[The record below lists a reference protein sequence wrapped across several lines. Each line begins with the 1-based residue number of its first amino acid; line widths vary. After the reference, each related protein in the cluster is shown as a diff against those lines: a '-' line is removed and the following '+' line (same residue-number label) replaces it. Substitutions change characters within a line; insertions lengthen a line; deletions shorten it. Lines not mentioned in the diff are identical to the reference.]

1 MGDTTHH
8 TLATHHIIP
17 EPADNDQFTIIQSQE
32 VNVTNIIHHARHK
45 HAARGLFRLL
55 SAMLAAM
62 SMLAAGT
69 AYADVGFDAAS
80 YQGCYN
86 AQAAVEDG
94 ARFSFIKLSEG
105 TGYVNPYAGC
115 QLTASKNAGLRL
127 GAYHYA
133 DVRGNSAQAEADKF
147 ISVAKANHLIGAG
160 VIPVLDWEPSG
171 NLKTNVAWA
180 KAWLDRVAATWG
192 TKPLIYMSASTI
204 HMADWTPVASAD
216 YGLWVAGY
224 PRGYAG
230 DTLRNPGSVPYSVSP
245 WAFAAAWQY
254 SSSGSVAGVG
264 RAVDVDWFYG
274 DAVTWAKYA
283 NAPLNTVTKP
293 AVKNP
298 TTTIKPVQTTTTP
311 TGDANALATAVI
323 QGLYG
328 NNPQRQR
335 LLGKRYAEVM
345 SIVNR
350 RLSGCSTS
358 QSGYY
363 VVRSGD
369 YLSKIWPNNWRTI
382 AAINGL
388 RTPYTIYVGQ
398 RLRTT
403 GTTGTVPRAH
413 RYTVRAGDT
422 LSSIARHLNVSQS
435 TIHGYRSGNPNIIY
449 PGEVLTY

>member
-1 MGDTTHH
+1 MTI
-8 TLATHHIIP
+8 HHIRRWCKRRTKLT
-17 EPADNDQFTIIQSQE
+17 A
-32 VNVTNIIHHARHK
+32 
-45 HAARGLFRLL
+45 L
-55 SAMLAAM
+55 SGAILALAMLMVPSVAH
-62 SMLAAGT
+62 
-69 AYADVGFDAAS
+69 ADVGFDAAS
-80 YQGCYN
+80 YQKCYN

-115 QLTASKNAGLRL
+115 QLTASRNAGLRL

-133 DVRGNSAQAEADKF
+133 DVSGNSAQAEADKF
-147 ISVAKANHLIGAG
+147 ISAAKENHLIGAG
-160 VIPVLDWEPSG
+160 VIPVLDWEPYGS
-171 NLKTNVAWA
+171 LKTNVAWA
-180 KAWLDRVAATWG
+180 KAWLDRVAQAWG

-224 PRGYAG
+224 PRGYTG
-230 DTLRNPGSVPYSVSP
+230 DRLRNPGSVPYSVAP

-274 DAVTWAKYA
+274 DAGTWAKYA
-283 NAPLNTVTKP
+283 NAPVSTVAKP

-298 TTTIKPVQTTTTP
+298 TATIKPVHTATTP

-335 LLGKRYAEVM
+335 LLGSRYAEVM
-345 SIVNR
+345 TIVNQ
-350 RLSGCSTS
+350 RLGTTVQRQSASTS
-358 QSGYY
+358 YY
-363 VVRSGD
+363 IVKPGD

-388 RTPYTIYVGQ
+388 HSPYTIYVGQ

-403 GTTGTVPRAH
+403 GTTGTVSRAR

-422 LSSIARHLNVSQS
+422 LSSIARRLNVSQS
-435 TIHGYRSGNPNIIY
+435 IIHGYRSGNPNIIY

>member
-1 MGDTTHH
+1 M
-8 TLATHHIIP
+8 
-17 EPADNDQFTIIQSQE
+17 
-32 VNVTNIIHHARHK
+32 TNIIHDARHK
-45 HAARGLFRLL
+45 HAARGLSRLL
-55 SAMLAAM
+55 FAMLAAM

-86 AQAAVEDG
+86 AQAAATDG

-105 TGYVNPYAGC
+105 TGYVNQYAGC
-115 QLTASKNAGLRL
+115 QLTASRNAGLRL

-133 DVRGNSAQAEADKF
+133 DVSGNSAQAEADEF
-147 ISVAKANHLIGAG
+147 ISVARANHLIGAG

-180 KAWLDRVAATWG
+180 KAWLDRVAAAWG

-204 HMADWTPVASAD
+204 HIADWTPVASAD

-245 WAFAAAWQY
+245 WAFATAWQY

-283 NAPLNTVTKP
+283 NTPLNTVTEP

-298 TTTIKPVQTTTTP
+298 PTTIKPVQTTTTP
-311 TGDANALATAVI
+311 TGDANTLATAVI

-335 LLGKRYAEVM
+335 LLGSRYAVVM
-345 SIVNR
+345 TIVNQ
-350 RLSGCSTS
+350 RLGATVQRQSASTS
-358 QSGYY
+358 YY
-363 VVRSGD
+363 IVKPGD
-369 YLSKIWPNNWRTI
+369 YLSKIWPNDWRTI

-388 RTPYTIYVGQ
+388 RPPYTIYTGQ

-403 GTTGTVPRAH
+403 GTVSTVSRAR